1 MYAVKI
7 LENNQYE
14 LLPIKGEDM
23 CAGGYIL
30 FYYDIE
36 LFQVLFYLGKNY
48 RLISPPQ
55 APTRSS
61 KASVCFYK

>member
-55 APTRSS
+55 PPT
-61 KASVCFYK
+61 